1 MINQV
6 SKQLFKRIFI
16 KPFSQNIYLFSM
28 ENQKKDQYG
37 RPYPNYEKYPPP
49 VLCADAMVI
58 RKNKEQHFWE
68 ILMCSRGIEPHKGMF
83 VLPGGHVD
91 YNEAPDV
98 ACLRELKEEADLD
111 GHSPELLCVK
121 GNPLR
126 DSRKH
131 TVTVTYLVTVP
142 EEQVPKGGDDAT
154 DAKFY
159 PLKDIVG
166 QKDNIGFDHHEMILD
181 AIKKLDIKL

>member
-1 MINQV
+1 MIKQV

-16 KPFSQNIYLFSM
+16 KPCSQNIYLFSM

-37 RPYPNYEKYPPP
+37 RPFPDYQKYPAP
-49 VLCADAMVI
+49 VLCADAVVI
-58 RKNKEQHFWE
+58 RKNKDADYFE
-68 ILMCSRGIEPHKGMF
+68 ILMCSRGIDPFKGSL

-91 YNEAPDV
+91 YNEAPEV

-121 GNPLR
+121 GFPLR
-126 DSRKH
+126 DPRKH
-131 TVTVTYLVTVP
+131 TVTTAYLVQVP
-142 EEQVPKGGDDAT
+142 EDQIPKGGDDAT

-159 PLKDIVG
+159 PLKDVVG
-166 QKDNIGFDHHEMILD
+166 QKDNIGFDHYEMIQD
-181 AIKKLDIKL
+181 AIKKLNIKL